1 MEPDGKVSD
10 EVKDTLKFDY
20 EEKSARLELI
30 KNWIYGDMNG
40 TKRSPDIED
49 CGDHYNK
56 TVEVGKKG
64 ADYFIDWK
72 KLMEDGRLVQA
83 PPLGSYLPTT

>member
-1 MEPDGKVSD
+1 MILH
-10 EVKDTLKFDY
+10 TLKFDF
-20 EEKSARLELI
+20 EDKSARLELI

-40 TKRSPDIED
+40 TKKSPDIE
-49 CGDHYNK
+49 DHYNK

-72 KLMEDGRLVQA
+72 KLM
-83 PPLGSYLPTT
+83 